1 MDKNGSNIFNKNTL
15 GGAVKSEIIP
25 NQQLTKEFHKSII

>member
-1 MDKNGSNIFNKNTL
+1 MDNNGSNISNKNTL

-25 NQQLTKEFHKSII
+25 NQQTKEFHKPII